1 VVFAKVMSV
10 FYRPS
15 LTRRIIDVLR
25 IAILVVLSVTC
36 TVHAAED
43 RLTRRWTFDDG
54 SKLESSGSVEVK
66 SDLLAAP
73 LYPDFP
79 ADNRVLTLKSP
90 SWIRVPDEP
99 GPSGFDFDNGE
110 EITLEAWVRLRSMG
124 ENVYLIG
131 KGRTERSGKKAINQN
146 WALRL
151 RKQKGRP
158 CLNFL
163 FRSRRTDDH
172 PGDWHRWTSTTGLT
186 EGSQWHHVA
195 VSYTFGDPKTIHGFI
210 DGRQVKGRWD
220 MGGPTTQPP
229 VIDDDDVWVGSSMA
243 GLKSNSLDG
252 AIDEVAVHRTIVPAE
267 ELMSRFTW
275 NPPPIEAP
283 EIPPGQVVVQMF
295 GPLTSHTSIPRVS
308 GQLLTQWNQQ
318 AMGFVRPPHRYDSSG
333 NRDDWGST
341 VLIRA
346 WMDLKLPSG
355 DYEMLARSRGMSR
368 LLIDGE
374 EILNT
379 PAQKNYS
386 SAHHKVRELPAIALA
401 GMRPHAMSDNERVVS
416 FHSDGEPHRVRYDI
430 IVGGRGYRL
439 EFGETCVA
447 IASPGDMFHL
457 LASDVHIPLT
467 DDGWAQ
473 FTEEQSTALKDLD
486 RETRQQQNQEHADYW
501 AMRHDFA
508 KQNVATKLVVPSIDE
523 VISQGGDS
531 SDSPSSSN
539 VLDDYSFLRRVFVDA
554 VGVPP
559 TTAEIT
565 EFLDDA
571 PEVRRQRLID
581 RLLNDERWA
590 DNWVGYWQDVLAEN
604 PNLLKPTLN
613 NTGPFRYWIH
623 EALVDNK
630 SADRFA
636 TELIM
641 MGGSTWAG
649 GPAGFSLAS
658 QNDVP
663 MAAKAHVIGSA
674 FLGVEL
680 KCARCHDAPFHSWKQ
695 SDLFEMAAM
704 LSRKPLTLPE
714 SSTVPVAF
722 FEQHERQSLIE
733 VSLKPGA
740 HIAAQFPFE
749 NLETSAP
756 TELIQS
762 PGDLREQLAIRVT
775 SSRRFAEVIA
785 NRLWKRLMGSGL
797 TEPVED
803 WEAGDATHP
812 ELLAILA
819 DTLIHA
825 DYDMKRF
832 AGIIFNS
839 NAYQQEIGPGDEVGD
854 AVVPRR
860 RRMSSEQ
867 IVDSAFHAVGKR
879 MDTECL
885 TMDVEGTL
893 PASRFLNFG
902 HPDRAWEFTTLANER
917 DRPSLALP
925 KAQAVVDVLKAF
937 GWRTSRPDP
946 LTAREESPNLI
957 QPGVL
962 ANGTLGIWLVRLTDD
977 SELTQLMLLD
987 QSVDQLIDS
996 VYLRLLT
1003 RLPTADERRQF
1014 EQLLSPEYDS
1024 RVVPQT
1030 EIPPRPTSNRHRYV
1044 SWSNHLNSEANVIK
1058 MQMQDEVRKGPLPT
1072 RYLQSDWRERA
1083 EDAVWTLL
1091 NSPEMIFI
1099 P

>member
-1 VVFAKVMSV
+1 MARLAF
-10 FYRPS
+10 
-15 LTRRIIDVLR
+15 
-25 IAILVVLSVTC
+25 LVVLCVASGID
-36 TVHAAED
+36 AAED
-43 RLTRRWTFDDG
+43 PLTNRWTFDDG
-54 SKLESSGSVEVK
+54 MEIETSGNAEV
-66 SDLLAAP
+66 STGLLSAP
-73 LYPDFP
+73 LYPAFP
-79 ADNRVLTLKSP
+79 ADNRVLTLRSP
-90 SWIRVPDEP
+90 SWLRVPDQP
-99 GPSGFDFDNGE
+99 GSSRFDFDNGDE
-110 EITLEAWVRLRSMG
+110 MTLEAWVRLRTMG

-151 RKQKGRP
+151 RKNNGVP

-163 FRSRRTDDH
+163 FRSRHTEEH
-172 PGDWHRWTSTTGLT
+172 PGDWHRWTSTSGLT

-195 VSYTFGDPKTIHGFI
+195 VSYTFGDPKSIRGFV

-220 MGGPTTQPP
+220 MGGPTTRPP

-243 GLKSNSLDG
+243 GLKNNSLDG
-252 AIDEVAVHRTIVPAE
+252 AIDEVAIHRTIVPAE
-267 ELMSRFTW
+267 ELISRFAW

-295 GPLTSHTSIPRVS
+295 GPLTSHSSIPRVS

-346 WMDLKLPSG
+346 WMDLELPPG
-355 DYEMLARSRGMSR
+355 DYEFLARSRGMSR

-374 EILNT
+374 ELLST
-379 PAQKNYS
+379 PSQKNYS
-386 SAHHKVRELPAIALA
+386 SAHHKVSQLPAIAIA

-416 FHSDGEPHRVRYDI
+416 FHSDGQIHHVRYDI
-430 IVGGRGYRL
+430 LVGGPNYRL
-439 EFGETCVA
+439 EFGETCLA
-447 IASPGDMFHL
+447 IASPGSMFHL
-457 LASDVHIPLT
+457 LASDVVYPLT
-467 DDGWAQ
+467 DDGWRGFVQ
-473 FTEEQSTALKDLD
+473 EQTAALTQLD
-486 RETRQQQNQEHADYW
+486 RVTRQHHNQQSAGYWAKRHEHA
-501 AMRHDFA
+501 
-508 KQNVATKLVVPSIDE
+508 KNILATDSQVSSIDE
-523 VISQGGDS
+523 AIRQSHASEDQDAAS
-531 SDSPSSSN
+531 TE
-539 VLDDYSFLRRVFVDA
+539 LDDYAFLRRVFIDS

-559 TTAEIT
+559 NAAEI
-565 EFLDDA
+565 ELFMNE
-571 PEVRRQRLID
+571 PRSVRRRLLVD
-581 RLLNDERWA
+581 RLLADHRWA

-641 MGGSTWAG
+641 MRGSTWLG
-649 GPAGFSLAS
+649 GPAGFGIAS

-674 FLGVEL
+674 FLGIEL

-695 SDLFEMAAM
+695 RDLFEMAAM
-704 LSRKPLTLPE
+704 LSRSPLKLPE
-714 SSTVPVAF
+714 SSTVPAAF
-722 FEQHERQSLIE
+722 FKQHERESLIE
-733 VSLKPGA
+733 VSLKPGE
-740 HIAAQFPFE
+740 HIAAQFPFVDIS
-749 NLETSAP
+749 TTAD
-756 TELIQS
+756 
-762 PGDLREQLAIRVT
+762 PGLMQDPDDLREQLAVRVT

-785 NRLWKRLMGSGL
+785 NRLWKRLMGAGL
-797 TEPVED
+797 IEPADD
-803 WEAGDATHP
+803 WAAGEVADP
-812 ELLAILA
+812 ELLAVLT
-819 DTLIHA
+819 DTLIHSE
-825 DYDMKRF
+825 YDMKRF
-832 AGIIFNS
+832 AGLIFNS
-839 NAYQQEIGPGDEVGD
+839 KAYQQAIRSDDQVGDE
-854 AVVPRR
+854 VVPRR

-885 TMDVEGTL
+885 TMDLEGTL

-902 HPDRAWEFTTLANER
+902 YPQRAWEFTTLANER

-925 KAQAVVDVLKAF
+925 RAQAIVDVLKAF
-937 GWRTSRPDP
+937 GWRTARPDP
-946 LTAREESPNLI
+946 LTDREESPNLI

-962 ANGTLGIWLVRLTDD
+962 ANGTLGIWLVRLTDE
-977 SELTQLMLLD
+977 SELTHLMLED
-987 QSVDQLIDS
+987 QSVDQLIDAL
-996 VYLRLLT
+996 YFRLLT
-1003 RLPTADERRQF
+1003 RRPNAEERVQF
-1014 EQLLSPEYDS
+1014 RALLSQDYDS
-1024 RVVPQT
+1024 RVVPEA
-1030 EIPPRPTSNRHRYV
+1030 EIPPRPTSHRHRYV

-1058 MQMQDEVRKGPLPT
+1058 MQMQDEVRRGPPPT
-1072 RYLQSDWRERA
+1072 RYLQFDWRERA